1 MRLQNVA
8 LFLWASYHDI
18 HIQHVKLVSRVA
30 DLKLRQS
37 IFSHRE
43 AEKLQNKDERTMA
56 LQLDGC

>member
-56 LQLDGC
+56 